1 MSLRQRLGLYGL
13 KGRTVVWLTTSIG
26 GLLAAGLALGM
37 TIASY
42 RTDLPVPRFPA
53 GAPIEAGEWRVVPL
67 SARIDSATPDGRK
80 VRDGEKAVV
89 VEVELTNRT
98 AESSNSFYRLLT
110 LDPPVGEDQPDV
122 FLLRDRAR
130 VAELHPDMAERLA
143 MVWTLP
149 QDATVPPVLKLT
161 VHGKVYKRRDNL
173 RGESGW
179 RSPHVVGTVDVRVQG
194 TGPA

>member
-1 MSLRQRLGLYGL
+1 MSFGQRLGGL

-42 RTDLPVPRFPA
+42 RTDQPVPRFPA

-67 SARIDSATPDGRK
+67 SARIDRATPDGRPI
-80 VRDGEKAVV
+80 RDGQKALV

-98 AESSNSFYRLLT
+98 AASSNSFYRLLT
-110 LDPPVGEDQPDV
+110 PDPPVGEGQPDV

-130 VAELHPDMAERLA
+130 AAELHPDMTERLA
-143 MVWTLP
+143 MVWTVP
-149 QDATVPPVLKLT
+149 QDAAVPPVLKLA
-161 VHGKVYKRRDNL
+161 VHASVYKRRDNL
-173 RGESGW
+173 WGHSGW
-179 RSPHVVGTVDVRVQG
+179 YNPHVLGTVDMPVQAPD
-194 TGPA
+194 PA

>member
-1 MSLRQRLGLYGL
+1 M
-13 KGRTVVWLTTSIG
+13 VWLTTGLG
-26 GLLAAGLALGM
+26 GLLAAGVALVM

-42 RTDLPVPRFPA
+42 RTDQPVPQLPL

-67 SARIDSATPDGRK
+67 SARIDGTTPDGRK

-110 LDPPVGEDQPDV
+110 LEPPVGEDQPDV

-130 VAELHPDMAERLA
+130 AAELHPDMAERLA

-149 QDATVPPVLKLT
+149 QDAAVPPVLKLT
-161 VHGKVYKRRDNL
+161 VHGRVYKRRDNL

-179 RSPHVVGTVDVRVQG
+179 RSPHVVGIVDVPVQG